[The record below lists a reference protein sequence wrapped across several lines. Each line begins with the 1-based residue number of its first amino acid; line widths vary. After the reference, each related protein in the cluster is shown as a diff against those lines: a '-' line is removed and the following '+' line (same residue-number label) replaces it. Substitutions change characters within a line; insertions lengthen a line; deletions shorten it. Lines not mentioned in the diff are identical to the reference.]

1 MYIFKDTKQIKDTAR
16 RRRSGIDMIAPT
28 RTRSIAGPEHP
39 VNPQVLTEKI
49 FWGGGFN
56 PFSSIT
62 LEHLFYIS

>member
-39 VNPQVLTEKI
+39 VNPQVLA
-49 FWGGGFN
+49 
-56 PFSSIT
+56 
-62 LEHLFYIS
+62 